1 MTAILSSVTMAQKRN
16 EERRH
21 QHAIDIGRANLALIP
36 RIEKWCNHLKIRQTS
51 GGLLGEMTGL
61 PIGMMAIDC
70 PHAKGS
76 SIQAM
81 QLHQVA
87 ASFVLGNCRGCP
99 HHEEL
104 NADNV
109 GREILRAAD
118 TVVAEERAEAARLSE
133 SATQLRSLVRG
144 DLSIALKTAPTT
156 EESVLECVARL
167 DDPKQAHEA
176 AELLVQAA
184 ALAPEFFN
192 ELACKV
198 IAEHFS
204 DVRCS
209 TECIETLRTLG
220 EKRGGVLPV
229 ALATARR
236 CLESAHCNDAVL
248 DLLADDYAAGGE
260 LPSIPSVAHIIRLH
274 GYDRSS
280 SIHAPPV
287 ANDGQTR
294 ALLAIGRRDLERLV
308 LALNRIL
315 EEPSPHVRI
324 SAPIAIGVLLDEL
337 PAIGPGLLGKLAAS
351 LRLDDSEHGEAS
363 ADVRANDALAH
374 IFTYY
379 PAETRAAL
387 ESAAAFATDEVQ
399 KLLVGPYDRLAR
411 GDFKDLPPG
420 PARDRH
426 EKALVAAMDALM
438 PFITDASR
446 PLEAREKAAETVSY
460 YGWEHPALVLDRLD
474 SVLGALALVITE
486 HQDFIEKNPG
496 GDPALKGFPRREN
509 QQYERIA
516 RLLRDAVDRV
526 IGKDAARVFRAVS
539 EMIRTLSSANKA
551 QELLKWHL
559 VELFEKLARDQTLGP
574 QVIPPLYLALMDV
587 QSVMVRARALQVI
600 ADLLPRH
607 EALIPD
613 NMREM
618 AIIYLRDNYVGIHQ
632 GAAKVMGGLTPATRE
647 QASEILGLLMSQYLV
662 YARDKK
668 DQRNLAAVTNSIV
681 RICRHY
687 PEFFPRYALPLLLKQ
702 AESPEE
708 DAARDALEELKA
720 PARKAP
726 LFETRYVKDVLGY
739 FRRFLAEHDDWEH
752 NPGHRLFRFLFECS
766 RASIAANEKEFEAM
780 VGAVAKTAGY
790 DSLQFLPV
798 LLHHECY
805 DAAARCAAL
814 IAEAQPPGQREEWI
828 RDQALLIQASAK
840 AEAAVKLGNPAA
852 ALALLEAEAA
862 RAALFAPKPTDD
874 DPKAFIHAYSM
885 AHKVSERIK

>member
-1 MTAILSSVTMAQKRN
+1 MAQKGN

-21 QHAIDIGRANLALIP
+21 EYAVNIGRENLALIP

-51 GGLLGEMTGL
+51 GGLLGQMMKL

-81 QLHQVA
+81 QLRQVA

-104 NADNV
+104 NADNL

-118 TVVAEERAEAARLSE
+118 TVVAEEKAEAVRLSE
-133 SATQLRSLVRG
+133 SATKLRSMVRG

-156 EESVLECVARL
+156 EQSVLECVARL
-167 DDPKQAHEA
+167 DDPKQATEA

-184 ALAPEFFN
+184 ALAPEFFTD
-192 ELACKV
+192 LACTV

-204 DVRCS
+204 DIRCS
-209 TECIETLRTLG
+209 TECVEALRTLG
-220 EKRGGVLPV
+220 EKRGGILPV
-229 ALATARR
+229 ALTAARR

-248 DLLADDYAAGGE
+248 DLLANDYGAGGE
-260 LPSIPSVAHIIRLH
+260 LPSVPSVARIIRLH

-280 SIHAPPV
+280 SRIHAPPV

-294 ALLAIGRRDLERLV
+294 ALLAIGRRDPERLV

-315 EEPSPHVRI
+315 EEPNPHIRI
-324 SAPIAIGVLLDEL
+324 SAPVAIGVLLDEL

-351 LRLDDSEHGEAS
+351 LRMDDSEHGEAS
-363 ADVRANDALAH
+363 ADVHANDALAH

-379 PAETRAAL
+379 PTETRAAL
-387 ESAAAFATDEVQ
+387 EGASAFATDEVQ
-399 KLLVGPYDRLAR
+399 ELLVGPYNRLAR

-420 PARDRH
+420 PACDRH

-460 YGWEHPALVLDRLD
+460 YGWEHPTVVLDRLD
-474 SVLGALALVITE
+474 SVLGALALIITE
-486 HQDFIEKNPG
+486 HQDFIAKNPG
-496 GDPALKGFPRREN
+496 GDPEFKGYPRREN
-509 QQYERIA
+509 LKYEHIA
-516 RLLRDAVDRV
+516 RLLREAVDRV
-526 IGKDAARVFRAVS
+526 IAKDAARVFRAVS
-539 EMIRTLSSANKA
+539 EMMRTLSSANPS

-559 VELFEKLARDQTLGP
+559 VELFERLVRDQTLGP

-600 ADLLPRH
+600 ADILPRH

-618 AIIYLRDNYVGIHQ
+618 VIIYLRDTYVGIHQ

-647 QASEILGLLMSQYLV
+647 QASEILGLLMAQYLV

-668 DQRNLAAVTNSIV
+668 DHRNLASVTQSIV
-681 RICRHY
+681 RVCRHY

-702 AESPEE
+702 ADSTEE

-720 PARKAP
+720 PARQTP
-726 LFETRYVKDVLGY
+726 LFEARYVKDVLGY
-739 FRRFLAEHDDWEH
+739 FRRFMAEHDDWEH
-752 NPGHRLFRFLFECS
+752 NPGRRLFRSLFECS
-766 RASIAANEKEFEAM
+766 RASIVANEKEFEAM
-780 VGAVAKTAGY
+780 VGTVAKAAGY
-790 DSLQFLPV
+790 DALQFVPV

-805 DAAARCAAL
+805 EAAGRCAAL
-814 IAEAQPPGQREEWI
+814 IAAAQTPGQREQWI
-828 RDQALLIQASAK
+828 RDQALLLQAAAN
-840 AEAAVKLGNPAA
+840 AEASVRLGNPAA

-862 RAALFAPKPTDD
+862 RAAPFDPKPDD
-874 DPKAFIHAYSM
+874 NDPKAFIHAYSM
-885 AHKVSERIK
+885 AHKVSERLK